1 MPLAPEKRIE
11 RSADSLQKLYTVI
24 VALSVSQAIT
34 SFLKDRD
41 TLSGLGSHES
51 LQAIPALIAFFVTLV
66 PFYHGMNRH
75 LDRCYLERD
84 AGPRQA
90 ALLLDFGVFFLES
103 FFLLAASWT
112 IRKGLLSFLFLGLLL
127 LGDCVWGV
135 ISHFIHY
142 AGGESTV
149 LRWTVINVMA
159 IAIGLA
165 VGLTTLF
172 GSESRPWMLL
182 VLTTLRTAADYGA
195 CWQFYFPRDA
205 H

>member
-1 MPLAPEKRIE
+1 MQFFGCLARHMVPIRRLNSRRGSASPCSPTSLRWSPISQNNERSRNVPLAPEKRIE

-90 ALLLDFGVFFLES
+90 ALLLDFGVFF
-103 FFLLAASWT
+103 
-112 IRKGLLSFLFLGLLL
+112 
-127 LGDCVWGV
+127 
-135 ISHFIHY
+135 
-142 AGGESTV
+142 
-149 LRWTVINVMA
+149 
-159 IAIGLA
+159 
-165 VGLTTLF
+165 
-172 GSESRPWMLL
+172 
-182 VLTTLRTAADYGA
+182 
-195 CWQFYFPRDA
+195 
-205 H
+205 